1 MSLLD
6 LQLVFFLVI
15 IIKHDVN
22 VSLNRGDVQEQPP
35 SPPRHSSLATAVL
48 LPRVLQGLL
57 MLKAISPHLDKV
69 NVCFDFANGGVVMGL
84 SGRSL
89 WGLMVLSW

>member
-6 LQLVFFLVI
+6 LQLIFFLVI
-15 IIKHDVN
+15 IIKHDLN
-22 VSLNRGDVQEQPP
+22 VSLNRGTFRSSLP
-35 SPPRHSSLATAVL
+35 PPRHSSLATAVL